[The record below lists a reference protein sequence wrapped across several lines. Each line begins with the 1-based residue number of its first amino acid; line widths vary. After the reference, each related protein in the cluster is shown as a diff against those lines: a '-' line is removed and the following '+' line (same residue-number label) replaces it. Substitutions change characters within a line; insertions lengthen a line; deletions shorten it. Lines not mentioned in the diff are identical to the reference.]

1 MEEDKNKTT
10 ESDPG
15 ANKTKERLVQ
25 GRPRQDF
32 RDLSEIDQQE
42 GNMNNGVLGGNLED
56 SPAVNDK
63 KRNDIPD

>member
-1 MEEDKNKTT
+1 MEENKNKNKTA

-25 GRPRQDF
+25 GQPRQDF
-32 RDLSEIDQQE
+32 RDLCEIDQQE

-56 SPAVNDK
+56 SPAVNDEK
-63 KRNDIPD
+63 KER